1 MTPIG
6 SLIAQGADGAASHEP
21 ALVEWSSV
29 EQRVTRRTSFSEL
42 AFLAEQMEAALRR
55 HGVQPGDSVAILSH
69 PTLDFFIAVSGMLRL
84 GAVAV
89 IINWRQPLETMK
101 YMAALGRSKRVISS
115 AHFLASGVAER
126 LLPDT
131 GSVLLLGNASS
142 LSDALASSIANKNAV
157 PLLAKP
163 SHADRCDD
171 ASDNT
176 SHDGQLGHGDI
187 ACVMFTS
194 GSTGQPKGVPL
205 THQGLLWSCEAKLKA
220 HGGRAR
226 VARGTLSFL
235 PNFHVMGFT
244 NNFIFNVCVAR
255 CPSYV
260 HRECETVP
268 LRLIANETILNLPP

>member
-6 SLIAQGADGAASHEP
+6 SLIAQGAEGASSHDP

-29 EQRVTRRTSFSEL
+29 EQRATRRTSFSEL
-42 AFLAEQMEAALRR
+42 AFLAEQMEESLRA
-55 HGVQPGDSVAILSH
+55 HGVQPGDPIAILSH
-69 PTLDFFIAVSGMLRL
+69 PTLDFFVAVSGMLRL

-101 YMAALGRSKRVISS
+101 YMAALGRSVRVVSS
-115 AHFLASGVAER
+115 AHFLANGVAER
-126 LLPDT
+126 LLPGA
-131 GSVLLLGNASS
+131 GSVLLLGNTGGS
-142 LSDALASSIANKNAV
+142 LSDALASSLANKNAM
-157 PLLAKP
+157 PLLSKP
-163 SHADRCDD
+163 IQVDSRLA
-171 ASDNT
+171 ANT
-176 SHDGQLGHGDI
+176 SKPHEGPLGCGDI

-194 GSTGQPKGVPL
+194 GSTGPPKGVPL
-205 THQGLLWSCEAKLKA
+205 THRGLLWSCNSKLKA
-220 HGGRAR
+220 HGGRSR

-268 LRLIANETILNLPP
+268 LR